1 MVDIDRERKAI
12 LLPDDSLVP
21 YDHLV
26 LAPELADR
34 SLSLIG
40 TGERGAF
47 SLADDDAI
55 DSAVAYLASTCAVAS
70 GEPVCRPSLLH
81 EPFTLIERRPWPTPP
96 FIMCSFWLLCRS
108 WSTATRSTPTPRSR
122 GCARAALRR
131 TGSSSSRPRRARP
144 RPSRRLVTR
153 GSRRRS
159 RTC

>member
-70 GEPVCRPSLLH
+70 GDPV
-81 EPFTLIERRPWPTPP
+81 
-96 FIMCSFWLLCRS
+96 
-108 WSTATRSTPTPRSR
+108 
-122 GCARAALRR
+122 
-131 TGSSSSRPRRARP
+131 
-144 RPSRRLVTR
+144 
-153 GSRRRS
+153 
-159 RTC
+159 